1 MRYAGARHAGA
12 TEAKIAAIDDETSD
26 LLSPRERTAIR
37 FAEKLAVD
45 HHKIDDAFWA
55 ELRRSFSEAEIIELT
70 AHTTLY
76 IGFGRLNAI
85 LGIDP
90 EGI

>member
-1 MRYAGARHAGA
+1 VRYAGARHAGA

-26 LLSPRERTAIR
+26 VLSARERVAIR

-45 HHKIDDAFWA
+45 HHKVDDTLWS
-55 ELRRSFSEAEIIELT
+55 ELRRHFSEAEIIELV
-70 AHTTLY
+70 AHTTVY
-76 IGFGRLNAI
+76 IGLGRFNQI

-90 EGI
+90 A